1 VAWWWSTWS
10 TAATTISFCA
20 NHCQLITASPP
31 PLLSFVPCRQ
41 LEKTGGWTQQQTR
54 GSSKTRAL
62 AVEEQLL
69 RRPDYPPLFYPQIM
83 NVSTSTSKGLKS
95 LTLVKEHRGWK
106 EGSNAAPSRKLTK
119 WEASRRSHQG
129 YTDWQRRSEALFG
142 PRPGTAPTAAL
153 SDAPRS

>member
-1 VAWWWSTWS
+1 MP
-10 TAATTISFCA
+10 TIL
-20 NHCQLITASPP
+20 HLYPHPP
-31 PLLSFVPCRQ
+31 TSHVRIH
-41 LEKTGGWTQQQTR
+41 
-54 GSSKTRAL
+54 
-62 AVEEQLL
+62 
-69 RRPDYPPLFYPQIM
+69 PPTHLPT
-83 NVSTSTSKGLKS
+83 VSVHRTTSTNAAHSSPYPTQGLKS